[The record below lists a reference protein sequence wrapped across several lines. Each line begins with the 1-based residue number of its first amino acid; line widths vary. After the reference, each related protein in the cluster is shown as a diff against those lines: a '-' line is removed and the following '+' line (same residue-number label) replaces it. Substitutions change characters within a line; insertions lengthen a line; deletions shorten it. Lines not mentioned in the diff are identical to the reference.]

1 MTSLMALQ
9 HTPRGFALL
18 TTALIFACTSVSG
31 PSQAEREARATE
43 ANALAA
49 QLAASPLIAPASGEI
64 RVRLVFGETADLD
77 LYVTDPRQETV
88 YFANS
93 PSRGGGRL
101 DRDVRCGEPPP
112 RVETVEFE
120 AAVPG
125 RYRVGVDFPPVTCDL
140 ANDAVAFVVVFESFG
155 QRHEKRLSIRP
166 GEFIPVVLE
175 AEVR

>member
-1 MTSLMALQ
+1 M
-9 HTPRGFALL
+9 LL
-18 TTALIFACTSVSG
+18 TTLLICACTSFPG
-31 PSQAEREARATE
+31 PSQSEREARAE
-43 ANALAA
+43 ESNALAA
-49 QLAASPLIAPASGEI
+49 QLAANPLMPPASGEV

-101 DRDVRCGEPPP
+101 DHDVRCGEPPP

-140 ANDAVAFVVVFESFG
+140 ASNAVAFVVVFESYG
-155 QRHEKRLSIRP
+155 QRQEKRLWIRP
-166 GEFIPVVLE
+166 GEFISVVLE

>member
-1 MTSLMALQ
+1 MM
-9 HTPRGFALL
+9 
-18 TTALIFACTSVSG
+18 LISACTSASG
-31 PSQAEREARATE
+31 PSQSELQRRTAE

-49 QLAASPLIAPASGEI
+49 QLAANPLMPPVPGEV
-64 RVRLVFGETADLD
+64 RVRLVFGESADLD

-101 DRDVRCGEPPP
+101 DHDVRCGEPPP

-125 RYRVGVDFPPVTCDL
+125 VYRVGVDFPPETCDR
-140 ANDAVAFVVVFESFG
+140 ANDPVVFVVVFESYG
-155 QRHEKRLSIRP
+155 RRQEKRLSIRP
-166 GEFIPVVLE
+166 GQFIPVVLE

>member
-1 MTSLMALQ
+1 MQL
-9 HTPRGFALL
+9 TPRGFVLL
-18 TTALIFACTSVSG
+18 SAVLIFACASVSG
-31 PSQAEREARATE
+31 PSPAERESRAVE

-49 QLAASPLIAPASGEI
+49 QLAANPLVPPAVGDV

-101 DRDVRCGEPPP
+101 DHDVRCGEPPP
-112 RVETVEFE
+112 RVEKVEFE
-120 AAVPG
+120 AAVSG

-140 ANDAVAFVVVFESFG
+140 ANQPVAFVVVFESYG
-155 QRHEKRLSIRP
+155 ERQEKRLSIRP

-175 AEVR
+175 AQVR